1 MTLVRAHNRDTVP
14 LKLLKIEI
22 TTQTLAKEVLPSF
35 LSYLVIANQ
44 KKQLRPLK
52 ILALKLKKTI
62 KTTTYVII
70 ILRNKNIM

>member
-44 KKQLRPLK
+44 KNNCVP
-52 ILALKLKKTI
+52 
-62 KTTTYVII
+62 
-70 ILRNKNIM
+70 